1 VIFVTVGAQMAF
13 DRLVRGVDEWAAA
26 RGRRDVFAQIGPTE
40 WKPRQIEWTKF
51 IDPAEFRRRVSEATV
66 IVAHAGMGSIITAL
80 EAGVPILVMPR
91 RGHLSETRNDHQ
103 VATAERFLAL
113 GRVAVA
119 MDEHEL
125 PAKLDQLGSLT
136 AAGRIGSTASASLLN
151 AIRAFIGPH
160 GEPAAAARRVND

>member
-1 VIFVTVGAQMAF
+1 MAF

-26 RGRRDVFAQIGPTE
+26 RGREDVFAQIGPTQ
-40 WKPRQIEWTKF
+40 WRPRKIGWTQF
-51 IDPAEFRRRVSEATV
+51 IDPAEFRRRVAEASV

-103 VATAERFLAL
+103 VATAERFQAL

-119 MDEHEL
+119 MDEHDL
-125 PAKLDQLGSLT
+125 PAKLDQLGTLT
-136 AAGRIGSTASASLLN
+136 AAGRIGSAASESL
-151 AIRAFIGPH
+151 IRAVRDFIRGDR
-160 GEPAAAARRVND
+160 GAQ